1 MELHFR
7 EAGPSIVIY
16 RLKRDRYVEVA
27 QVDPGRPFV
36 LTEPFAV
43 TLDLAALAVA
53 TRPPG

>member
-1 MELHFR
+1 VELHFR